1 MNLANEL
8 MNSSKKIKW
17 GIIGCGNI
25 ANKFASDLAL
35 IDDAELTA
43 VASRNIDKATK
54 FSKQH
59 NSKKAY
65 ASYKELLLDTAV
77 DIVYIATPH
86 TSHAALS
93 IKAMNYGKHVL
104 CEKPLAL
111 NAKETRTM
119 LETSK
124 KTKRFFMEA
133 LWTRFNP
140 SLVEIKKRIDHGEI
154 GSIKYINADFAFKT
168 DKSLDSRA
176 LNLDL
181 GGGTILD
188 IGIYPAFLVYLFLGV
203 PKEILARSIFHEV
216 TKCDMQA
223 SMIFHYDHA
232 QAILYSG
239 FTSQSGIVARIS
251 GTEGQIHLHNPW
263 LVAQGYSLLKDNE
276 EQVFNLPTTGIGFS
290 HEIIECHHCL
300 RTNKIESKHWSHQ
313 NSLDLITILDTV
325 RNQVGLQY
333 PQELNE

>member
-1 MNLANEL
+1 
-8 MNSSKKIKW
+8 MNSSKRIKW

-35 IDDAELTA
+35 IDEAELTA

-54 FSKQH
+54 FAQQH
-59 NSKKAY
+59 NSKRAY
-65 ASYKELLLDTAV
+65 GSYKELLLDTTI

-86 TSHAALS
+86 NSHAELS
-93 IKAMNYGKHVL
+93 IKAMEYGKHVL

-111 NAKETRTM
+111 NAKETRAM
-119 LETSK
+119 LESSK
-124 KTKRFFMEA
+124 KTNQFFMEA

-154 GSIKYINADFAFKT
+154 GSIKYINADFSFKT
-168 DKSLDSRA
+168 DKSVDSRV
-176 LNLDL
+176 LSLDL

-216 TKCDMQA
+216 TKCDMQT
-223 SMIFHYDHA
+223 SMIFHYDNV

-239 FTSQSGIVARIS
+239 FTSPSGVAARIS

-263 LVAQGYSLLKDNE
+263 HVAQGYSLLKNNE

-290 HEIIECHHCL
+290 HEIIECHNCL
-300 RTNKIESKHWSHQ
+300 RAHKIESETWSHQ

-325 RNQVGLQY
+325 REQVGLQY
-333 PQELNE
+333 PQELT